1 MCAMAITVI
10 FIFINIVIFS
20 CVSSQV
26 IAPPPSLARS
36 SKSCL
41 YQSECI
47 ISQIKFRLNLVVV
60 GHSEEC
66 L

>member
-26 IAPPPSLARS
+26 IAPPPTPPLSLAPPA
-36 SKSCL
+36 
-41 YQSECI
+41 YI
-47 ISQIKFRLNLVVV
+47 NPNV
-60 GHSEEC
+60 
-66 L
+66 